1 MLMSMSRFPCL
12 YVLIAVLGLSACVT
26 TNALP
31 PEIPEGA
38 EQVTRT
44 EANGDK
50 ITEYRINGQLR
61 MLYVVPSRGTPYFLY
76 DRGGRPGSTHDNPPQ
91 TYFKLFGW

>member
-1 MLMSMSRFPCL
+1 MSRLLPAL
-12 YVLIAVLGLSACVT
+12 VLTLVLGLSACT
-26 TNALP
+26 TTRNAAA

-61 MLYVVPSRGTPYFLY
+61 MLYVVPARGAAYYLY

>member
-1 MLMSMSRFPCL
+1 MLISMSRFLCL
-12 YVLIAVLGLSACVT
+12 CVLIAVLGLSACVT
-26 TNALP
+26 PIVVTPQA
-31 PEIPEGA
+31 PEGA

-50 ITEYRINGQLR
+50 ITEFRINGQLW
-61 MLYVVPSRGTPYFLY
+61 MVYVVPSRGTPYFLY
-76 DRGGRPGSTHDNPPQ
+76 DREGRPGSSHDNPPQ

>member
-1 MLMSMSRFPCL
+1 MTMSRYF
-12 YVLIAVLGLSACVT
+12 YVCILTAVLGLSACAT
-26 TNALP
+26 TQGTAAP
-31 PEIPEGA
+31 DIPEGA
-38 EQVTRT
+38 EQATRT

-61 MLYVVPSRGTPYFLY
+61 MLYVVPAQGAAYYLY
-76 DRGGRPGSTHDNPPQ
+76 DRGGRPGSTHENPPQ